1 MNKSNTKL
9 SIVIPCYNEEK
20 YIENLLHELLKEVN
34 PHEIIV
40 IDDFSSDNSI
50 EKITSVKDQK
60 IKIIK
65 NNKNMGKGFCIT
77 EGFKNVSGDVILVQD
92 ADPEYSPKDINFLI
106 SPFFEA
112 DADFVIGTRFQTK
125 YKRKIGYFYHT
136 VFNRFI
142 TFLVN
147 LRSNTNFS
155 DIECGYKAFRKE
167 LLNEFNL
174 RENNFGIEIELIRKI
189 SKLKKKMY
197 EVPVSYEMR
206 TYEQG
211 KKIGMLDALA
221 AIYCLIKY

>member
-9 SIVIPCYNEEK
+9 SIVIPCFNEENF
-20 YIENLLHELLKEVN
+20 IRDLLHELLKEVN
-34 PHEIIV
+34 PYEIIIV
-40 IDDFSSDNSI
+40 DDFSSDNSI
-50 EKITSVKDQK
+50 EKINSIKDQR
-60 IKIIK
+60 IKIVK
-65 NNKNMGKGFCIT
+65 NSQNFGKGYSIIQ
-77 EGFKNVSGDVILVQD
+77 GFKNASGDIILVQ
-92 ADPEYSPKDINFLI
+92 
-106 SPFFEA
+106 

-125 YKRKIGYFYHT
+125 YRRKIGYFYHT
-136 VFNRFI
+136 VFNKLI

-174 RENNFGIEIELIRKI
+174 KENSFGIEIELIRKI

-211 KKIGMLDALA
+211 KKIGILDALA
-221 AIYCLIKY
+221 AIYCLLKY

>member
-9 SIVIPCYNEEK
+9 SIVIPCFNEENF
-20 YIENLLHELLKEVN
+20 IRDLLHELLKEVN
-34 PHEIIV
+34 PYEIIIV
-40 IDDFSSDNSI
+40 DDFSSDNSI
-50 EKITSVKDQK
+50 EKINSIKDQR
-60 IKIIK
+60 IKIVK
-65 NNKNMGKGFCIT
+65 NSQNFGKGYSIIQ
-77 EGFKNVSGDVILVQD
+77 GFKNASGDIILVQD

-106 SPFFEA
+106 SPFFDA

-125 YKRKIGYFYHT
+125 YRRKIGYFYHT
-136 VFNRFI
+136 VFNKLI

-174 RENNFGIEIELIRKI
+174 KENSFGIEIELIRKI

-211 KKIGMLDALA
+211 KKIGILDALA
-221 AIYCLIKY
+221 AIYCLLKY

>member
-1 MNKSNTKL
+1 M
-9 SIVIPCYNEEK
+9 
-20 YIENLLHELLKEVN
+20 
-34 PHEIIV
+34 
-40 IDDFSSDNSI
+40 
-50 EKITSVKDQK
+50 
-60 IKIIK
+60 
-65 NNKNMGKGFCIT
+65 
-77 EGFKNVSGDVILVQD
+77 SGDVILVQD